1 MRRDLTSARRLRG
14 VGAAMAVALAL
25 AGCLDSAHH
34 ARAEGSCVI
43 SGCADEVC
51 GAQPEFSPCIW
62 RDAYVCFR
70 DATCAR
76 QPDGGCGWSQTSELE
91 ACLAAHEPLPGS
103 QP

>member
-1 MRRDLTSARRLRG
+1 
-14 VGAAMAVALAL
+14 MAIALAL

-76 QPDGGCGWSQTSELE
+76 QADGGCGWSQTSELE